1 MNTEMDR
8 LALEAAR
15 QFLPEGAEPVLHPFG
30 NGHINRTYLVSREGE
45 QERYILQRIN
55 QYVFHR
61 PQEVQENILRVTEHL
76 RRKILEEGGDPER
89 ETMRVIP
96 ARDGK
101 AWTLDGKENWWR
113 MFRFVEGTH
122 SLDLPDSPAR
132 FEQCGEAFGRF
143 QRRLGDFP
151 ADSLHETI
159 PHFHDTPMRL
169 RRLEEAAEKDAAG
182 RLSEVREELDF
193 FLERAGWAGRL
204 TEGLERGRLPLR
216 VTHNDTKLNN
226 VLLDTKTGQAL
237 CVVDLDTV
245 MPGLTAYDYG
255 EAIRTGASTAPEDE
269 PDPQRIQLSL
279 LLVRA
284 YTRGFLRETG
294 NTLTEEEKA
303 SLPWGARIM
312 TLENGIRFLTDYL
325 EGDVYFAV
333 HRPRHNLDRARA
345 QMTLEKRMEEH
356 WEEMQAALEGPADGK
371 ETE

>member
-1 MNTEMDR
+1 
-8 LALEAAR
+8 
-15 QFLPEGAEPVLHPFG
+15 
-30 NGHINRTYLVSREGE
+30 
-45 QERYILQRIN
+45 
-55 QYVFHR
+55 
-61 PQEVQENILRVTEHL
+61 
-76 RRKILEEGGDPER
+76 
-89 ETMRVIP
+89 
-96 ARDGK
+96 
-101 AWTLDGKENWWR
+101 
-113 MFRFVEGTH
+113 
-122 SLDLPDSPAR
+122 
-132 FEQCGEAFGRF
+132 
-143 QRRLGDFP
+143 
-151 ADSLHETI
+151 
-159 PHFHDTPMRL
+159 
-169 RRLEEAAEKDAAG
+169 
-182 RLSEVREELDF
+182 
-193 FLERAGWAGRL
+193 
-204 TEGLERGRLPLR
+204 
-216 VTHNDTKLNN
+216 
-226 VLLDTKTGQAL
+226 
-237 CVVDLDTV
+237 

-279 LLVRA
+279 PLVRA